1 MNINPH
7 KYFRD
12 HNFSE
17 SLVLRVV
24 HDNDQGQIEFV
35 LAYMDYDKYL
45 DRFLGNTPPNAQG
58 DPDAPWDFR
67 RLLFCQVTQIRRVD
81 VFYKSGVQGFD
92 PASLNFS
99 GATTPLTPTIEFV
112 HMSKNRER
120 SKAEIN
126 IGSLGTYH
134 FEFDQML
141 IDRRLVKIVSDPPNS
156 PSHIDYYTGQNV
168 DFYDPFPASYAK
180 SEC

>member
-1 MNINPH
+1 
-7 KYFRD
+7 
-12 HNFSE
+12 
-17 SLVLRVV
+17 
-24 HDNDQGQIEFV
+24 
-35 LAYMDYDKYL
+35 
-45 DRFLGNTPPNAQG
+45 
-58 DPDAPWDFR
+58 
-67 RLLFCQVTQIRRVD
+67 
-81 VFYKSGVQGFD
+81 
-92 PASLNFS
+92 
-99 GATTPLTPTIEFV
+99 
-112 HMSKNRER
+112 MSKNRER

-141 IDRRLVKIVSDPPNS
+141 IDRRLVKVVSDPPNS